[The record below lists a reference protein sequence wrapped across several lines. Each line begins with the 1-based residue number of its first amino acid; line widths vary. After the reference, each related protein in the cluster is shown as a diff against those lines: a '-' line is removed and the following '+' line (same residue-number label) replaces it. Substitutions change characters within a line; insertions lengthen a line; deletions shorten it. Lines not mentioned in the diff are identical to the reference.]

1 MNASGDSERDRRIYD
16 RGAQRNIWFDFAAN
30 DGTEWQIDRI
40 LHASKGQK
48 GRMSDGRG
56 KKYLLVSKC
65 THGESFQVTR
75 LARELRRNRSQQRR
89 NRLGQLNGG
98 ARVEQCTVIVARAS
112 LGVEGSGWRTPD
124 RY

>member
-30 DGTEWQIDRI
+30 DGTGWQIDSI

-56 KKYLLVSKC
+56 KKYLLVC
-65 THGESFQVTR
+65 
-75 LARELRRNRSQQRR
+75 RNA
-89 NRLGQLNGG
+89 LT
-98 ARVEQCTVIVARAS
+98 ERAS
-112 LGVEGSGWRTPD
+112 RSRAWLENFGEIAHDSDATD
-124 RY
+124 SDS